1 MRGVPESDPNQQN
14 RQVNSLTIG
23 VKPNHDVVVGAT
35 GGIGEGPRFQ
45 AKTVWLDKAD
55 LIRIDKISTKDFCA
69 EYQLDDDV
77 RDRLEEEGVL
87 TIISL
92 FYENEEGLKSWG
104 FNIGSIA
111 EIRAALK
118 RRLADKHPD
127 IMVVTPRTTNDLD
140 IGGGVGGA
148 GGFGEILGGMG
159 GTGKA
164 GSFDLNQMLAAATG
178 ARFRGKSSSKHATYM
193 ISSWKPSFTGG
204 IGGAAGATSSP
215 GPRATNMPR
224 SPTTSPRAG
233 TLPDIDIKMDE
244 VDVVQQGFV
253 VEGGVGGAGGWAAK
267 MGGTGGE
274 GQGPHIP
281 MLYVSLFRKIRGGTG
296 GIGGDA
302 TEYGGRGGDGAAP
315 SLANRIL
322 AISEDTRR
330 KIPRTPLEDVDLAAP
345 LLKLL
350 KDNGFRTVGGLLEL
364 NTEDL
369 VGVAGW
375 KRGYPRVLEAELD
388 RFRSRYEQ

>member
-1 MRGVPESDPNQQN
+1 MRGGPESDPNQQS

-45 AKTVWLDKAD
+45 AKTVWLNKAD
-55 LIRIDKISTKDFCA
+55 LIRIDKISTEDFCA
-69 EYQLDDDV
+69 EYQLDPAI
-77 RDRLEEEGVL
+77 RERLEDEGVL

-92 FYENEEGLKSWG
+92 FYENEDGLKSWG
-104 FNIGSIA
+104 FDIGEIA

-118 RRLADKHPD
+118 RRLAEKHPD
-127 IMVVTPRTTNDLD
+127 IMVVTPKISNDVD

-178 ARFRGKSSSKHATYM
+178 GREEEEVPLVRLVVQARVLRTCLEVLR
-193 ISSWKPSFTGG
+193 
-204 IGGAAGATSSP
+204 
-215 GPRATNMPR
+215 RAPEQAPCPMN
-224 SPTTSPRAG
+224 
-233 TLPDIDIKMDE
+233 E

-253 VEGGVGGAGGWAAK
+253 VEGGVGGAGGWAPK

-296 GIGGDA
+296 GVGGDA
-302 TEYGGRGGDGAAP
+302 LEYGGRGGDGAAP

-330 KIPRTPLEDVDLAAP
+330 KIPRTPLEDLDLAAP

-364 NTEDL
+364 NAEDL
-369 VGVAGW
+369 VGVTGW

-388 RFRSRYEQ
+388 RFCSRFEGAVRD